1 MTCDQAREVIALTR
15 PGETSETETR
25 ALTEHLGSCAL
36 CTRLY
41 RDALSLNEK
50 IAALRAVEPVLEDPE
65 GLVRSVMQIVD
76 ETHPAQRPTSRGR
89 RASRLRGRDHDAVA
103 PAAGFRTSRI
113 AFAVAAAIIA
123 VFLMQTTMDARKL
136 AALELRLGRITVGTA
151 VAGIVEPGQVLE
163 LIPRGEARDRLLAM
177 LRSGALRTS
186 LNDQG
191 VRAYLESMSNAAGVP
206 PALSSRSGLRL
217 TVQVQ
222 DQAEIMKTIDSLLTK
237 GGNAHEQ

>member
-1 MTCDQAREVIALTR
+1 
-15 PGETSETETR
+15 
-25 ALTEHLGSCAL
+25 
-36 CTRLY
+36 
-41 RDALSLNEK
+41 
-50 IAALRAVEPVLEDPE
+50 
-65 GLVRSVMQIVD
+65 MQIVD

-103 PAAGFRTSRI
+103 PAAGFRISRI

-186 LNDQG
+186 LNDQE

-217 TVQVQ
+217 TVQPQ